1 MSVIETRAK
10 VSIIDGATS
19 NLNSISRSIDT
30 MNASLTRGGTAAKG
44 FSVNMNALTS
54 SSGAAKSIGTVSKN
68 FDQAANSVSNM
79 NKMINRLTY
88 SVMRYTVIYEGIQKL
103 GDLWSTVVGGA
114 YDYGNM
120 IETNRVGMAGILSS
134 MLQINGQQLT
144 WNQSL
149 QVSSKIMRDLQNE
162 SLKTSATAGE
172 LIDTFR
178 ALLGPGLSAGMSLE
192 QIEHFTTVGVNAVK
206 SLGLDGVQLVQ
217 ELRDLVQG
225 GIRPAS
231 STLATSLGITDA
243 DIKKAKAS
251 SEGLYK
257 FLMNRMKGFEYSAL
271 ETNNTVK
278 GRLDQIKE
286 GLQRGI
292 ADGTAPLRG
301 VYSEA
306 LKNLGNS
313 LIQVNKETKEW
324 KINPE
329 FVSTLDSVSSTMV
342 DLGTQ
347 AKDVGEAILPW
358 AKGIG
363 GTVATAFGQLSSHL
377 GMIAAVWGTM
387 KISKVAKDFLQILT
401 VSREERDI
409 QTSIGKLFQ
418 GLNDKVSGYAEK
430 QKRALEIQKEKE
442 AWQAEEN
449 RLIDNAIL
457 SYDKMVSGISK
468 GAEEAR
474 TLNEMVQSNEN
485 SVVNLAKKWQAM
497 GLEANTAI
505 RFQNKAI
512 AAMNGGDF
520 KGTMS
525 AIASGDAAAENAKR
539 QAEYLKLQAEQQQH
553 VVELYEAQSKAI
565 SDVIAKEHERQ
576 AQVKNTAKDEL
587 NEIATLAKKVSAR
600 RDKTELAKWN
610 VDSFLSVDTS
620 NGPGKTKNKTVY
632 AWQQEEVSK
641 LRDTLK
647 QLNLDETVV
656 QQTTEK
662 FMDSLKEGMSRK
674 VIPVFDQAVNSALV
688 WQKTIDA
695 SLGKAARMSNEQIN
709 YEKFMASGLL
719 GNTLGEENASKLKGY
734 AATTLEETSEKL
746 KKVGMSAEEA
756 RQKAYEFTNQFI
768 QGLQSIDAANPI
780 SVANLM
786 KQVSDS
792 AATYAKNFKLVK
804 EQTEAVAQANADAAL
819 QFDALSNA
827 FKIGGEEAY
836 QATKKLVEESKALQ
850 AALNERGAAEQ
861 ANAVYKEM
869 VDYLNQVANAKDE
882 ATLATKEEMKATEES
897 TEALKNHTKA
907 QEENNGMVLTGTK
920 KLSKHLGIVSIAS
933 MNISILTDMVAANS
947 DENKDWAGA
956 IADSAMQL
964 SMVAMGIEG
973 LIGLFPDLV
982 KGLKAATAA
991 FKELGVVK
999 AAVALAA
1006 ANPITALVL
1015 LGAGAVAYGVA
1026 SRKSLADAGNTD
1038 PHSYFSGAELGE
1050 GMSGDDLF
1058 SYDASQYQ
1066 TSKPGPSQSE
1076 ADAADMATFGTTSFD
1091 KVDSKWYSATR
1102 KSIEKMAK
1110 EAEEIA
1116 KNAKLNS
1123 NIANG
1128 SGDSGSGGGSGGGK
1142 SAKETLPNIEYS
1154 DALYNAVSYLKDGWS
1169 VEAAA
1174 ALAGNQM
1181 QESGYGDTERINY
1194 AASNAGHYGSVQW
1207 GNDRFDK
1214 LVAFSGGGDNWKDK
1228 DMQLAFSKYELENGD
1243 YKDVGTRLK
1252 AANSLEEA
1260 NNIVFSQY
1268 EIPGDNT
1275 EGTRLAYSEQL
1286 YDRLKQIAEGKAT
1299 FNGEKLSGKLSDV
1312 ERNLIKLQQER
1323 ENALNYSLR
1332 GIKDLNESTASITGE
1347 QTAYDKTMQEANDK
1361 LDQYRKQVEHDKNI
1375 GINEDVIQNLENA
1388 MVDYAKAMRQK
1399 AIEAEQTEIIGRHED
1414 RITAI
1419 QNRNLGVNEAEKQRT
1434 DLMGEYTGLR
1444 DYLQEQLQSTELTYN
1459 QRISLEQKLAS
1470 TIKSINEQSVY
1481 DYKTSWE
1488 QALTELSNQQINWKD
1503 TWVSMMGSIE
1513 SSISDTLSMTGN
1525 FSTRMK
1531 SLFKSMGQSILK
1543 TLSQVI
1549 AKMLMTK
1556 LVMSLIGLGSSGKNS
1571 IPTVDTIAGGTDA
1584 TSKAMQSAMYGY
1596 FASGGDTPT
1605 GKWVMVGERGPEL
1618 VQFAQ
1623 DAHVYSNSDTRKMLQ
1638 QSGGTNQPIQ
1648 IIVNNNTGQ
1657 QMQARQTTTKD
1668 ASGKMLHQIILSTVG
1683 EALSTNEMGFRDA
1696 IMGVK

>member
-30 MNASLTRGGTAAKG
+30 MNASLTRGGAAAKG

-149 QVSSKIMRDLQNE
+149 QVSSKIMQDLQNE

-257 FLMNRMKGFEYSAL
+257 FLMDRMKGFEYSAL

-418 GLNDKVSGYAEK
+418 GLNDKLSGYAEK

-576 AQVKNTAKDEL
+576 AQVKSTAKDEL

-641 LRDTLK
+641 LRDTLQ

-719 GNTLGEENASKLKGY
+719 GNTLGEEDASKLKGY

-756 RQKAYEFTNQFI
+756 RQKAFEFTNQFI

-792 AATYAKNFKLVK
+792 AATYAKNFKLIK

-869 VDYLNQVANAKDE
+869 VDYLNQVANAKDK
-882 ATLATKEEMKATEES
+882 ATLATKEEMQATKEN

-907 QEENNGMVLTGTK
+907 QEENNGIVLTGTD

-947 DENKDWAGA
+947 DENKEWAGA

-973 LIGLFPDLV
+973 LISLFPDLV

-991 FKELGVVK
+991 FKSLSVAK
-999 AAVALAA
+999 AMAAIASASPIAILAA
-1006 ANPITALVL
+1006 A
-1015 LGAGAVAYGVA
+1015 GVA
-1026 SRKSLADAGNTD
+1026 IGYGAYSKYNTWKDGGLMLQGTFQDADLGGYEGDTFTGND
-1038 PHSYFSGAELGE
+1038 SSVPSKIAELN
-1050 GMSGDDLF
+1050 
-1058 SYDASQYQ
+1058 QRQ
-1066 TSKPGPSQSE
+1066 
-1076 ADAADMATFGTTSFD
+1076 ADAADMATFGTTAYD
-1091 KVDSKWYSATR
+1091 KIDSKWY
-1102 KSIEKMAK
+1102 K
-1110 EAEEIA
+1110 ETQKAAEEIE
-1116 KNAKLNS
+1116 KNAKLIPE
-1123 NIANG
+1123 IANQAQ
-1128 SGDSGSGGGSGGGK
+1128 SSSSGGGSGGGK
-1142 SAKETLPNIEYS
+1142 SAKEELPKLKYT
-1154 DALYNAVSYLKDGWS
+1154 DALGNAFWYMQHGYS
-1169 VEAAA
+1169 VYAAA

-1181 QESGYGDTERINY
+1181 QEAGRGDTEAIDYDNVNRLGY
-1194 AASNAGHYGSVQW
+1194 SGMVQW
-1207 GNDRFDK
+1207 GGDRLKKLKSFYGDAWVDK
-1214 LVAFSGGGDNWKDK
+1214 NN
-1228 DMQLAFSKYELENGD
+1228 QLEYSDYELSQDPYYKTIGD
-1243 YKDVGTRLK
+1243 RLK

-1260 NNIVFSQY
+1260 NRIVFSEY
-1268 EIPGDNT
+1268 EAPGDDT
-1275 EGTRLAYSEQL
+1275 EGTRLSYAQQLLPRLLMLKNKEATLNGQNGGGNDADRKREQL
-1286 YDRLKQIAEGKAT
+1286 LKEWMDATKITIADTKNLSKETLSVTGKQSAYDRTI
-1299 FNGEKLSGKLSDV
+1299 
-1312 ERNLIKLQQER
+1312 
-1323 ENALNYSLR
+1323 
-1332 GIKDLNESTASITGE
+1332 
-1347 QTAYDKTMQEANDK
+1347 QEANDK
-1361 LDQYRKQVEHDKNI
+1361 LDEYRQQIERDKKLHVDEGAI
-1375 GINEDVIQNLENA
+1375 ENLQSA
-1388 MVDYAKAMRQK
+1388 MKDYAAAMKQK
-1399 AIEAEQTEIIGRHED
+1399 AIEAQQTETIDRYND
-1414 RITAI
+1414 RISAI
-1419 QNRNLGVNEAEKQRT
+1419 QNRNLGVGEIGQQRT
-1434 DLMGEYTGLR
+1434 DLLNEYTGMR
-1444 DYLQEQLQSTELTYN
+1444 DYLQEQLQSDKLTYS
-1459 QRISLEQKLAS
+1459 QRIKLEQELAS
-1470 TIKSINEQSVY
+1470 TIKSINEQSAY

-1503 TWVSMMGSIE
+1503 TWVSMMDSIE

-1657 QMQARQTTTKD
+1657 QMQARQTTTQD

>member
-30 MNASLTRGGTAAKG
+30 MNASLTRGGVAAKG
-44 FSVNMNALTS
+44 FSANMNALTS
-54 SSGAAKSIGTVSKN
+54 SSGAAKSIGAVSKN

-120 IETNRVGMAGILSS
+120 IETNRIGMAGILSS

-149 QVSSKIMRDLQNE
+149 QVSSKIMQDLQNE

-257 FLMNRMKGFEYSAL
+257 FLMDRMKGFEYSAL

-401 VSREERDI
+401 VSREEREI

-449 RLIDNAIL
+449 KLIDQAIL

-474 TLNEMVQSNEN
+474 TLNEIVQSNEN
-485 SVVNLAKKWQAM
+485 SVVNLAKKWQTM
-497 GLEANTAI
+497 GMSAKEAI
-505 RFQNKAI
+505 SLQNEI
-512 AAMNGGDF
+512 VNLMSGGFTTAAMVKIGQGDNRAHQIQ
-520 KGTMS
+520 S
-525 AIASGDAAAENAKR
+525 EIEA
-539 QAEYLKLQAEQQQH
+539 LKAQEEQQQH
-553 VVELYEAQSKAI
+553 TIALYKQQKKAI
-565 SDVIAKEHERQ
+565 DDVVASEHERQ
-576 AQVKNTAKDEL
+576 MQVKNTAKDEL
-587 NEIATLAKKVSAR
+587 NEISLLAKKINAR
-600 RDKTELAKWN
+600 GDKTEKARFN

-620 NGPGKTKNKTVY
+620 NGSAKTKKGTVY
-632 AWQQEEVSK
+632 IWQQEQVSK
-641 LRDTLK
+641 LRDMLQQLK
-647 QLNLDETVV
+647 LDESVV
-656 QQTTEK
+656 QQTTEQ
-662 FMDSLKEGMSRK
+662 FMNSIKAGMSNK

-734 AATTLEETSEKL
+734 AAITLEETSEKL

-756 RQKAYEFTNQFI
+756 RQKAFEFTNQFI
-768 QGLQSIDAANPI
+768 QGLQAIDAANPI

-792 AATYAKNFKLVK
+792 AATYAQNFKLVK

-819 QFDALSNA
+819 QFDALANA

-869 VDYLNQVANAKDE
+869 VDYLNQVANAKDK

-907 QEENNGMVLTGTK
+907 QEENNGMVLTGTE

-947 DENKDWAGA
+947 DENKEWASA
-956 IADSAMQL
+956 IADSAMQI

-973 LIGLFPDLV
+973 LISIFPDLI

-991 FKELGVVK
+991 FKELGIVK
-999 AAVALAA
+999 SAVALAA
-1006 ANPITALVL
+1006 ANPITALGL
-1015 LGAGAVAYGVA
+1015 LGVGAVAYGVA
-1026 SRKSLADAGNTD
+1026 SRKSLADTGDTD

-1066 TSKPGPSQSE
+1066 TSKPGPSKSE
-1076 ADAADMATFGTTSFD
+1076 ADAADMATFGTTTFD
-1091 KVDSKWYSATR
+1091 KVDSKWYSATQ

-1128 SGDSGSGGGSGGGK
+1128 SGDSGSSGGSGGK
-1142 SAKETLPNIEYS
+1142 STKEELPELEYT
-1154 DALYNAVSYLKDGWS
+1154 DALKDAFEYLKKGYTPIAAS
-1169 VEAAA
+1169 VAAA
-1174 ALAGNQM
+1174 NHMAEAGDADESIDYGAGNGL
-1181 QESGYGDTERINY
+1181 GY
-1194 AASNAGHYGSVQW
+1194 HGSVQW
-1207 GNDRFDK
+1207 GGKRFKQLEDFAK
-1214 LVAFSGGGDNWKDK
+1214 MKGTDWSDPDTQREFSDWELSSSPDFG
-1228 DMQLAFSKYELENGD
+1228 QLKG
-1243 YKDVGTRLK
+1243 RLN
-1252 AANSLEEA
+1252 AATSLDEA
-1260 NNIVFSQY
+1260 NQIYYGQY
-1268 EIPGDNT
+1268 EIPGD
-1275 EGTRLAYSEQL
+1275 GSDGKRLAYAEQL
-1286 YDRLKQIAEGKAT
+1286 YDRVLQLAEGKAT
-1299 FNGEKLSGKLSDV
+1299 LQGEKISGGHAKQSA
-1312 ERNLIKLQQER
+1312 EEAFKKLQS
-1323 ENALNYSLR
+1323 AIDSTIR
-1332 GIKDLNESTASITGE
+1332 GTKELNETTLSVTGT

-1361 LDQYRKQVEHDKNI
+1361 LESYQAQIKKDQQLGVDEKI
-1375 GINEDVIQNLENA
+1375 INNLQKA
-1388 MVDYAKAMRQK
+1388 MEDYAIAMEQK
-1399 AIEAEQTEIIGRHED
+1399 AKEAQQTETISRYND
-1414 RITAI
+1414 RISSI
-1419 QNRNLGVNEAEKQRT
+1419 QNRNLGIGEAAQQNS
-1434 DLMGEYTGLR
+1434 DLLDVYTSKKN
-1444 DYLQEQLQSTELTYN
+1444 YLQEQLQSTQLTYD
-1459 QRISLEQKLAS
+1459 QRIKLEQELAS

-1503 TWVSMMGSIE
+1503 TWVSMMSSIE

-1556 LVMSLIGLGSSGKNS
+1556 LVMSLIGIGSKGNTDVNWDSGLGNAAKSFMPS
-1571 IPTVDTIAGGTDA
+1571 INTG
-1584 TSKAMQSAMYGY
+1584 
-1596 FASGGDTPT
+1596 FASGGDPQT

-1618 VQFAQ
+1618 VRFAQ

-1657 QMQARQTTTKD
+1657 QMQARQTTTQD

-1683 EALSTNEMGFRDA
+1683 EALSTNEMGFKDA

>member
-30 MNASLTRGGTAAKG
+30 MNASLTRGGVAAKG

-54 SSGAAKSIGTVSKN
+54 SSGAAKSIGAVSKN

-120 IETNRVGMAGILSS
+120 IETNRIGMAGILSS

-149 QVSSKIMRDLQNE
+149 QVSSKIMQDLQNE

-257 FLMNRMKGFEYSAL
+257 FLMDRMKGFEYSAL

-401 VSREERDI
+401 VSREEREI

-449 RLIDNAIL
+449 KLIDQAIL

-474 TLNEMVQSNEN
+474 TLNEIVQSNEN
-485 SVVNLAKKWQAM
+485 SVVNLAKKWQTM
-497 GLEANTAI
+497 GMGVKEAI
-505 RFQNKAI
+505 SLQNEI
-512 AAMNGGDF
+512 VNLMSGGFTTAAMVKIGQGDNRAHQIQ
-520 KGTMS
+520 S
-525 AIASGDAAAENAKR
+525 EIEA
-539 QAEYLKLQAEQQQH
+539 LKAQEKQQQH
-553 VVELYEAQSKAI
+553 TIALYKQQKKAI
-565 SDVIAKEHERQ
+565 DDVVASEHERQ
-576 AQVKNTAKDEL
+576 MQVKNTAKDEL
-587 NEIATLAKKVSAR
+587 NEISLLAKKINAR
-600 RDKTELAKWN
+600 GDKTEKARFN

-620 NGPGKTKNKTVY
+620 NGPAKTKKGTVY
-632 AWQQEEVSK
+632 IWQQEQVSK
-641 LRDTLK
+641 LRDMLQQLK
-647 QLNLDETVV
+647 LDESVV
-656 QQTTEK
+656 QQTTEQ
-662 FMDSLKEGMSRK
+662 FMNSIKAGMSNK

-734 AATTLEETSEKL
+734 AAITLEETSEKL

-756 RQKAYEFTNQFI
+756 RQKAFEFTNQFI
-768 QGLQSIDAANPI
+768 QGLQAIDAANPI

-792 AATYAKNFKLVK
+792 AATYAQNFKLVK

-819 QFDALSNA
+819 QFDALANA

-869 VDYLNQVANAKDE
+869 VDYLNQVANAKDK

-907 QEENNGMVLTGTK
+907 QEENNGMVLTGTE

-947 DENKDWAGA
+947 DENKEWASA
-956 IADSAMQL
+956 IADSAMQI

-973 LIGLFPDLV
+973 LISIFPDLI

-991 FKELGVVK
+991 FKELGIVK
-999 AAVALAA
+999 SAVALAA
-1006 ANPITALVL
+1006 ANPITALGL
-1015 LGAGAVAYGVA
+1015 LGVGAVAYGVA
-1026 SRKSLADAGNTD
+1026 SRKSLADTGDTD

-1076 ADAADMATFGTTSFD
+1076 ADAADMATFGTTAYE
-1091 KVDSKWYSATR
+1091 KMDSKWF
-1102 KSIEKMAK
+1102 K
-1110 EAEEIA
+1110 ETQKAAEEIE
-1116 KNAKLNS
+1116 KNAKLIPE
-1123 NIANG
+1123 IANQAQ
-1128 SGDSGSGGGSGGGK
+1128 SSSSGGGSGGGK
-1142 SAKETLPNIEYS
+1142 SAKEELPELEYT
-1154 DALYNAVSYLKDGWS
+1154 DALGNAFWYMQHGYS
-1169 VEAAA
+1169 VYAAA

-1181 QESGYGDTERINY
+1181 QEAGRGDTEAIDYDSVNRLGY
-1194 AASNAGHYGSVQW
+1194 SGMVQW
-1207 GNDRFDK
+1207 GGDRLAKLKSFYGDAWVDK
-1214 LVAFSGGGDNWKDK
+1214 NN
-1228 DMQLAFSKYELENGD
+1228 QLEYSDYELSQDPYYKTIGD
-1243 YKDVGTRLK
+1243 RLK

-1260 NNIVFSQY
+1260 NRIVFSEY
-1268 EIPGDNT
+1268 EAPGDDT
-1275 EGTRLAYSEQL
+1275 EGTRLSYAQQLLPRLLMLKNKEATLNGQNGGGNDADRKREQL
-1286 YDRLKQIAEGKAT
+1286 LKEWMDATKITIADTKNLSKETLSVTGKQSAYDRTI
-1299 FNGEKLSGKLSDV
+1299 
-1312 ERNLIKLQQER
+1312 
-1323 ENALNYSLR
+1323 
-1332 GIKDLNESTASITGE
+1332 
-1347 QTAYDKTMQEANDK
+1347 QEANDK
-1361 LDQYRKQVEHDKNI
+1361 LDEYRQQIERDKKLHVDE
-1375 GINEDVIQNLENA
+1375 GVIKNLQSA
-1388 MVDYAKAMRQK
+1388 MKDYAAAMKQK
-1399 AIEAEQTEIIGRHED
+1399 AIEAQQTETIDRYND
-1414 RITAI
+1414 RISAI
-1419 QNRNLGVNEAEKQRT
+1419 QNRNLGVGEIGQQRT
-1434 DLMGEYTGLR
+1434 DLLNEYTDMR
-1444 DYLQEQLQSTELTYN
+1444 DYLQEQLQSDKLTYS
-1459 QRISLEQKLAS
+1459 QRIKLEQDLAS
-1470 TIKSINEQSVY
+1470 TIKSINEQSAY

-1503 TWVSMMGSIE
+1503 TWVSMMDSIE

-1657 QMQARQTTTKD
+1657 QMQARQTTTQD

>member
-19 NLNSISRSIDT
+19 NLNSIASSVDR
-30 MNASLTRGGTAAKG
+30 MNATLTKSGAAAKG
-44 FSVNMNALTS
+44 FSINMQALTS
-54 SSGAAKSIGTVSKN
+54 SGGIAKSMDSASDSFEKASK
-68 FDQAANSVSNM
+68 SVSNM
-79 NKMINRLTY
+79 NKMVNRLIY
-88 SVMRYTVIYEGIQKL
+88 SVMRYTVIYEGIQKM

-149 QVSSKIMRDLQNE
+149 SVSSKIMRDLQNE
-162 SLKTSATAGE
+162 SLKTSATASE
-172 LIDTFR
+172 LIETFR
-178 ALLGPGLSAGMSLE
+178 ALLGPGLSAGMNIE

-231 STLATSLGITDA
+231 STLATALGISDA

-257 FLMNRMKGFEYSAL
+257 FLMDRMKGFEYSAL

-292 ADGTAPLRG
+292 ADGTEPLRG
-301 VYSEA
+301 AYSEA
-306 LKNLGNS
+306 LKELGNS
-313 LIQVNKETKEW
+313 LILVNKETKEW

-329 FVSTLDSVSSTMV
+329 FVSTLDSVSSTV
-342 DLGTQ
+342 TDLAVQ
-347 AKDVGEAILPW
+347 AKDVGEVILPL

-363 GTVATAFGQLSSHL
+363 GTGATIFGQLSSHL

-387 KISKVAKDFLQILT
+387 KVSKIAKDFLQILT
-401 VSREERDI
+401 VSREEREI
-409 QTSIGKLFQ
+409 QTSIGRLFQ
-418 GLNDKVSGYAEK
+418 GINDKMSGYAEK
-430 QKRALEIQKEKE
+430 QKQALALKKEQE

-449 RLIDNAIL
+449 RLIDQAIL

-468 GAEEAR
+468 GAEEAK
-474 TLNEMVQSNEN
+474 TLNDIVQSNEN

-497 GLEANTAI
+497 GLDANAAI

-512 AAMNGGDF
+512 AAMSGGDF

-525 AIASGDAAAENAKR
+525 AIANGDEAAENAKR
-539 QAEYLKLQAEQQQH
+539 QGEYLKAQAEQQQH
-553 VVELYEAQSKAI
+553 VVELYKEQSQAI

-576 AQVKNTAKDEL
+576 AQVKNTARDEL
-587 NEIATLAKKVSAR
+587 NEIAALAKKISAR

-620 NGPGKTKNKTVY
+620 NGPAKSKNKTVY
-632 AWQQEEVSK
+632 AWQQDEVSK

-647 QLNLDETVV
+647 QLNLDEAVV

-719 GNTLGEENASKLKGY
+719 GNTLGEESATKLKGF
-734 AATTLEETSEKL
+734 AVTTLEETAERFQ
-746 KKVGMSAEEA
+746 KVGMSADEA

-768 QGLQSIDAANPI
+768 QGLQAIDAANPI
-780 SVANLM
+780 SVEALM
-786 KQVSDS
+786 KRVSES
-792 AATYAKNFKLVK
+792 ASTYAKNFKLIK

-869 VDYLNQVANAKDE
+869 ANYLTQVANAKDK

-897 TEALKNHTKA
+897 TEALKAHVKT
-907 QEENNGMVLTGTK
+907 QEESNEAKLTATQ
-920 KLSKHLGIVSIAS
+920 KLSKYTGFVSLAS
-933 MNISILTDMVAANS
+933 MNVSILSDMVAANS
-947 DENKDWAGA
+947 DENKEWAGA
-956 IADSAMQL
+956 IADSAMQI
-964 SMVAMGIEG
+964 SMVSMGIEG
-973 LIGLFPDLV
+973 LISLFPDLV
-982 KGLKAATAA
+982 KGLKAAATA
-991 FKELGVVK
+991 FKELS
-999 AAVALAA
+999 AAKALAA
-1006 ANPITALVL
+1006 IASASPFAVL
-1015 LGAGAVAYGVA
+1015 AAAGVAIGYGAYSKYDTYERGELTLGNTFSDADYAGADVDAYKDIQIG
-1026 SRKSLADAGNTD
+1026 L
-1038 PHSYFSGAELGE
+1038 
-1050 GMSGDDLF
+1050 
-1058 SYDASQYQ
+1058 
-1066 TSKPGPSQSE
+1066 SKGKGPTQSE
-1076 ADAADMATFGTTSFD
+1076 ADAADMAMFGTTSYD
-1091 KVDSKWYSATR
+1091 SMDSKWF
-1102 KSIEKMAK
+1102 K
-1110 EAEEIA
+1110 EAQKAAEEIE
-1116 KNAKLNS
+1116 KNAKLIPE
-1123 NIANG
+1123 IANKDDG
-1128 SGDSGSGGGSGGGK
+1128 SGGSGGK
-1142 SAKETLPNIEYS
+1142 SSKEALPELDYT
-1154 DALYNAVSYLKDGWS
+1154 DALGNAFWYMQHGYS
-1169 VEAAA
+1169 VYAAA

-1181 QESGYGDTERINY
+1181 QEAGRGNTEKIDYDTVNELGYSGM
-1194 AASNAGHYGSVQW
+1194 VQW
-1207 GNDRFDK
+1207 GGDRLKKLKDFYGADWIDK
-1214 LVAFSGGGDNWKDK
+1214 NN
-1228 DMQLAFSKYELENGD
+1228 QLAYSDYELSQDPYYKTIGD
-1243 YKDVGTRLK
+1243 KLK
-1252 AANSLEEA
+1252 AAGSLEEA
-1260 NNIVFSQY
+1260 NHIVFSQY
-1268 EIPGDNT
+1268 EVPGDDT
-1275 EGTRLAYSEQL
+1275 EATRLSYAQQL
-1286 YDRLKQIAEGKAT
+1286 LPRLLMLQNKEATLNGKNGGGADIERQRQNLLKELNDAT
-1299 FNGEKLSGKLSDV
+1299 RITIRDTKN
-1312 ERNLIKLQQER
+1312 
-1323 ENALNYSLR
+1323 
-1332 GIKDLNESTASITGE
+1332 LNEATLSITGN

-1361 LDQYRKQVEHDKNI
+1361 LEEYKQQIIKDKQL
-1375 GINEDVIQNLENA
+1375 GVKEDVINSLNQA
-1388 MVDYAKAMRQK
+1388 MEDYAAAMEQK
-1399 AIEAEQTEIIGRHED
+1399 AIEAQQSETISRYND
-1414 RITAI
+1414 RISSI
-1419 QNRNLGVNEAEKQRT
+1419 QNRNLGVGEATQQNA
-1434 DLMGEYTGLR
+1434 DLLDVYTSKKN
-1444 DYLQEQLQSTELTYN
+1444 YLQEQLQSTQLTYD
-1459 QRISLEQKLAS
+1459 QRIKLEQELAS
-1470 TIKSINEQSVY
+1470 TIKSINEQSAY

-1503 TWVSMMGSIE
+1503 TWVSMMSSIE

-1556 LVMSLIGLGSSGKNS
+1556 MVMSLLGMGSKGDTNVNWDSGLGNAAKGFMPS
-1571 IPTVDTIAGGTDA
+1571 IDTG
-1584 TSKAMQSAMYGY
+1584 
-1596 FASGGDTPT
+1596 FASGGDPPI
-1605 GKWVMVGERGPEL
+1605 GKWVMVGERGPEM
-1618 VQFAQ
+1618 VRFAQ
-1623 DAHVYSNSDTRKMLQ
+1623 DAHVYNNSDTRKMLQ
-1638 QSGGTNQPIQ
+1638 ASGGTNQPIQ

-1657 QMQARQTTTKD
+1657 QMQARQTTTQD

-1683 EALSTNEMGFRDA
+1683 EALSTNEYGLRDA